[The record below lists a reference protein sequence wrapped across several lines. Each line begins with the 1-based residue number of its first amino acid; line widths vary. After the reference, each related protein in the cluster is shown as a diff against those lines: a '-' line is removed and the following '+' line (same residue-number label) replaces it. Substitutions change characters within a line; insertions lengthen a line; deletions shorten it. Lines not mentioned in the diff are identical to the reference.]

1 MKDEDLVICRKHLQA
16 TVSIDTPILY
26 AVSAEAFA
34 FCNTSENNQGIAM
47 LPDPKDLFRPGA
59 YRERVAKRCEQRR
72 TAERHAKANELQT
85 KAAER
90 QAKAVK
96 CQAKAAERRHGRPA
110 AQKVVLWAY
119 ERRMDGVKRT
129 AQLHPGKVNVGVFR
143 NEAERLRERRTWCR
157 QLLATGV
164 RSVTMQ
170 LAMKRN
176 VTKVERDQSFWE
188 DVARYVFR
196 CYEKTGTNP
205 PASVIQEQLD
215 FAL

>member
-1 MKDEDLVICRKHLQA
+1 
-16 TVSIDTPILY
+16 
-26 AVSAEAFA
+26 
-34 FCNTSENNQGIAM
+34 M

-59 YRERVAKRCEQRR
+59 YRERVAQRTEQRR
-72 TAERHAKANELQT
+72 SAERQAKAAELQT

-90 QAKAVK
+90 QAKAAEL
-96 CQAKAAERRHGRPA
+96 QAKATKRRNGRPA
-110 AQKVVLWAY
+110 VQKVLLWAY
-119 ERRMDGVKRT
+119 DRRMDGVNTT
-129 AQLHPGKVNVGVFR
+129 AKLHPGRVNAQPFR

-157 QLLATGV
+157 QLLATAVKNVG
-164 RSVTMQ
+164 SH

-176 VTKVERDQSFWE
+176 VKKVERDQSFWE

-205 PASVIQEQLD
+205 PASVIQEKLD